1 MVRLR
6 DLHAPI
12 SLYSLAV
19 TLVRVWVL
27 LRFILSRT
35 VVAIHQF
42 VRPQREINLSSA
54 ESLQLRY
61 VLLEFFLVFFIAL
74 AEISLLGEV
83 NRVVTWLITRGIV
96 VLRLLDSDLR
106 I

>member
-1 MVRLR
+1 MEALVPLKNNSRRHIIRVR
-6 DLHAPI
+6 I
-12 SLYSLAV
+12 
-19 TLVRVWVL
+19 L

-42 VRPQREINLSSA
+42 VRPHIEINLSSA

-74 AEISLLGEV
+74 TGIILLGEV
-83 NRVVTWLITRGIV
+83 NRVVTQLITRGVV
-96 VLRLLDSDLR
+96 VLRLLDLGLR